1 MTEDEC
7 SRFRPRLPTATAEE
21 LHAFARHWNIDGGL
35 EPLEQLIRLPRC
47 ELATA
52 KLVYWRLDPLWHL
65 QYKTRDE
72 VPHFARDGFDLA
84 AEIERRVAAGAYRE
98 GTITFD
104 PAHDVLQS
112 GKVRNWTSRHLDM
125 EDKFVRDLPGV
136 MYQPSGP
143 GATPRPPGRPV
154 FSAEEKAAAKKK
166 AQQREEKTAQK
177 FEALKERI
185 AAMEKKMKK
194 PGR

>member
-1 MTEDEC
+1 MTEEEADA
-7 SRFRPRLPTATAEE
+7 FLPKLPRATAEE
-21 LHAFARHWNIDGGL
+21 LHAFARGWNTDGGL
-35 EPLEQLIRLPRC
+35 EPLAEVIRLPQC

-52 KLVYWRLDPLWHL
+52 KFVYWLLDPLWHL

-72 VPHFARDGFDLA
+72 VPHFGREGFDLV

-104 PAHDVLQS
+104 PAHYVLRS
-112 GKVRNWTSRHLDM
+112 GKVINFTSRHLDM
-125 EDKFVRDLPGV
+125 EDRFVRDLPGV

-154 FSAEEKAAAKKK
+154 FSEKEKAAAKQK
-166 AQQREEKTAQK
+166 AAERDQRNAERRKALQQ
-177 FEALKERI
+177 RI

-194 PGR
+194 SR